1 MSSGMIDPVLYRDMP
16 LTFEPNEQQRRC
28 LTVLARWQAPHNMRH
43 SLTKAGIMPCGPNG
57 IEARIHGE
65 LATYDAPVLTS
76 LVVAAHQ
83 WRVRLSV
90 QGRSNGILTVLL
102 HARQPPAPGL
112 LVWDRHPGPEH
123 LSDMADLYAI
133 YVAP

>member
-1 MSSGMIDPVLYRDMP
+1 MSSGLIDPARYRDMP

-43 SLTKAGIMPCGPNG
+43 WLTKAGIMPCGPGG

-65 LATYDAPVLTS
+65 LATYDAPELTS

-90 QGRSNGILTVLL
+90 QATTRTATTRVTNCWQRSAACRASHAAGRC
-102 HARQPPAPGL
+102 PC
-112 LVWDRHPGPEH
+112 
-123 LSDMADLYAI
+123 
-133 YVAP
+133 